1 MVLLPCSSCCCKMP
15 APPDEIEVEISS
27 STSHFG
33 TLTLGRYASAGC
45 AGPVAEASMSVLF
58 TAPVGVFTLT
68 RAGGAGGAG
77 VYSYAEDYGSAGTV
91 HQILANVGSDLSD
104 VSLQVS
110 LVRRVWVLGGTP
122 ATRESLEPLTW
133 GEGRLGEAFT
143 GLSRD
148 SPSFNAGGIP
158 DTFSLAKAT
167 INGFPQL
174 IVRDA
179 PASPSC
185 RTIEIRQQD
194 SDTFNGRLCGAA
206 GCAAPFDVRI
216 DVNLLAGLV
225 DFPRLGA
232 YTATNWAVTGC
243 PVVGDAY
250 LRGVLSSTGV
260 MSPWPPASAAAQ
272 TMEVTFRVSRITLIY
287 DGQPSAPQF
296 EPRGTSRCTLPAN
309 YDVANCP

>member
-1 MVLLPCSSCCCKMP
+1 MP

-45 AGPVAEASMSVLF
+45 TGPVAEASMSVLF

-77 VYSYAEDYGSAGTV
+77 VYSYAEDYGSAGVV
-91 HQILANVGSDLSD
+91 HQIFGTVDSSASELDLRF
-104 VSLQVS
+104 S

-133 GEGRLGEAFT
+133 GDGRLGESFT

-148 SPSFNAGGIP
+148 SPPFNAGGIP

-167 INGFPQL
+167 ISGFSQL

-185 RTIEIRQQD
+185 RTIEIRHRNAE
-194 SDTFNGRLCGAA
+194 TFNGRVCGAA
-206 GCAAPFDVRI
+206 GCAAPFDVRV
-216 DVNLLAGLV
+216 DCLFLAGLV
-225 DFPRLGA
+225 DFPQLGA
-232 YTATNWAVTGC
+232 YTATNWAVSGC

-260 MSPWPPASAAAQ
+260 MSPWSEARS
-272 TMEVTFRVSRITLIY
+272 TWSLEVTFRVSRITLIY
-287 DGQPSAPQF
+287 HGQPSAPQF
-296 EPRGTSRCTLPAN
+296 EARGTSRCTLPAN

>member
-1 MVLLPCSSCCCKMP
+1 MVLLPCSSCCCTMP

-33 TLTLGRYASAGC
+33 TLTLGRYASAAC
-45 AGPVAEASMSVLF
+45 DGPVAEASMSVLF

-68 RAGGAGGAG
+68 PLPGGGYG
-77 VYSYAEDYGSAGTV
+77 YAEDYGSAGTV
-91 HQILANVGSDLSD
+91 HQILANVGSDASE

-122 ATRESLEPLTW
+122 ATRASLEPLTW
-133 GEGRLGEAFT
+133 GEGRLGESFT

-148 SPSFNAGGIP
+148 SPSFNALGYP
-158 DTFSLAKAT
+158 DTFSLLKAT
-167 INGFPQL
+167 IDGFPQL

-185 RTIEIRQQD
+185 RTIEIRQG
-194 SDTFNGRLCGAA
+194 SNDTFNGRVCGAA
-206 GCAAPFDVRI
+206 GCAAPFDVRV
-216 DVNLLAGLV
+216 DVNLLAGLAN
-225 DFPRLGA
+225 FPQLGA
-232 YTATNWAVTGC
+232 YTLQNWRWDSCLVIGTHT
-243 PVVGDAY
+243 P
-250 LRGVLSSTGV
+250 RNVLSSSGV
-260 MSPWPPASAAAQ
+260 MSWPPASVAAQ
-272 TMEVTFRVSRITLIY
+272 TIEVAFRVSRITLIY
-287 DGQPSAPQF
+287 DGQPSSPQF

>member
-1 MVLLPCSSCCCKMP
+1 MVLLPCSSCCCKLP

-45 AGPVAEASMSVLF
+45 EGPVAEASMSVLF

-68 RAGGAGGAG
+68 PLPGGGYG
-77 VYSYAEDYGSAGTV
+77 YAEDYGSAGTV
-91 HQILANVGSDLSD
+91 HQILASVGSDLSD
-104 VSLQVS
+104 VQLQVS

-133 GEGRLGEAFT
+133 GEGRLGESFT

-148 SPSFNAGGIP
+148 SPSFNAGDIP

-185 RTIEIRQQD
+185 RTIEIRHQNAE
-194 SDTFNGRLCGAA
+194 TFNGRVCGAA
-206 GCAAPFDVRI
+206 GCAAPFDARV
-216 DVNLLAGLV
+216 DCLFMAGLV

-232 YTATNWAVTGC
+232 YTATNWAVSGC

-250 LRGVLSSTGV
+250 QRAVLASTGV
-260 MSPWPPASAAAQ
+260 MSPWPVS
-272 TMEVTFRVSRITLIY
+272 TWSLEVAFRVSRITLIY
-287 DGQPSAPQF
+287 DGQPSATQF

-309 YDVANCP
+309 YDVASCP

>member
-1 MVLLPCSSCCCKMP
+1 MLLPCSSCCCKLP

-45 AGPVAEASMSVLF
+45 EGPVAEASMSVLF

-77 VYSYAEDYGSAGTV
+77 LYSYAEDYGSAGVV
-91 HQILANVGSDLSD
+91 HQIVGAVDSNTSQLDL
-104 VSLQVS
+104 QFS

-167 INGFPQL
+167 ISGFSQL

-185 RTIEIRQQD
+185 RTIATGGGDAEISNFRV
-194 SDTFNGRLCGAA
+194 CGAA
-206 GCAAPFDVRI
+206 GCAPPFDVRV
-216 DVNLLAGLV
+216 DVGFNAGLAN
-225 DFPRLGA
+225 FPELGA
-232 YTATNWAVTGC
+232 YTLQNWGGTSGC
-243 PVVGDAY
+243 PVAGTAY
-250 LRGVLSSTGV
+250 QRAVLASTGV
-260 MSPWPPASAAAQ
+260 MSPWPAAGFTFAL
-272 TMEVTFRVSRITLIY
+272 EVAFRVSRITLIY